1 MKRKTFFT
9 LIIMA
14 FVLSFFVTPVGYWGK
29 IWLMRLFASPP
40 DIINV
45 DDRQQID
52 GYDWELKDA
61 NWNLFNFKVSKG
73 KVLFVHFWASWN
85 TPSAAELKGIQQLYD
100 RYSDQVDFYLVTNEE
115 REPVEE
121 FMVKNKYTFPVTYR
135 IVGVEAPFKIP
146 KIQGTYIIDKEGAI
160 VIDVKEPCDWDNN
173 TVTQLLDSLSHTP

>member
-1 MKRKTFFT
+1 M
-9 LIIMA
+9 
-14 FVLSFFVTPVGYWGK
+14 
-29 IWLMRLFASPP
+29 
-40 DIINV
+40 
-45 DDRQQID
+45 
-52 GYDWELKDA
+52 
-61 NWNLFNFKVSKG
+61 
-73 KVLFVHFWASWN
+73 FVHFWASWN